1 MARKAKRQEGQGI
14 SNVRVMYM
22 EMKLQIT
29 KRRRSTCTCST
40 TTSTSTLPQK
50 KKKQLYPLE
59 RAVAGCVIM
68 PDKVMQ
74 EGKQVR
80 HHPVACCSECSPFI
94 TFYSIFLHIPLPLPP
109 PATSTTPRLYL
120 LVRIHS
126 RTVGKL

>member
-50 KKKQLYPLE
+50 KKQLYRLE

-120 LVRIHS
+120 LVRVHS